1 MLKRLETKE
10 NSMLRE
16 RFTTEMKEA
25 MKAGDKSRL
34 GAVRLIQAALKD
46 KDIEARGNGK
56 EPLSDEEILA
66 LLQKMVKQRQES
78 ITMYEQGGRTEL
90 AQQEKDEVTVISS
103 YLPQQMDEAETK
115 AAIEAAIA
123 ETGAASMK
131 DMGRVVAALRAK
143 YAGRMDFAKAS
154 GLVKDL
160 LPKG

>member
-1 MLKRLETKE
+1 
-10 NSMLRE
+10 MLRE
-16 RFTTEMKEA
+16 RFTADMKEA
-25 MKAGDKSRL
+25 MKAGEKGKL
-34 GAVRLIQAALKD
+34 GAIRLIQAALKD

-90 AQQEKDEVTVISS
+90 AQQEKDEVAVITS

-131 DMGRVVAALRAK
+131 DMGKVVGALRGK

-154 GLVKDL
+154 GLVKDM

>member
-1 MLKRLETKE
+1 
-10 NSMLRE
+10 MLRE
-16 RFTTEMKEA
+16 RFTADMKEA
-25 MKAGDKSRL
+25 MKAGEKGRL
-34 GAVRLIQAALKD
+34 GAIRLIQAALKD
-46 KDIEARGNGK
+46 KDIEARGAGK
-56 EPLSDEEILA
+56 EPLSDEEILS

-78 ITMYEQGGRTEL
+78 IAMYEQGGRAEL

-131 DMGRVVAALRAK
+131 DMGKVVGVLRAK

-154 GLVKDL
+154 GLVKDM

>member
-1 MLKRLETKE
+1 MSEIFDRVDAQ
-10 NSMLRE
+10 
-16 RFTTEMKEA
+16 MKEA
-25 MKAGDKSRL
+25 MKAGDKGKL
-34 GAVRLIQAALKD
+34 GAIRLIQAALKD

-90 AQQEKDEVTVISS
+90 ADQEKNEVAVISS

-131 DMGRVVAALRAK
+131 DMGKVVGVLRGK

-154 GLVKDL
+154 GLVKDM

>member
-1 MLKRLETKE
+1 M
-10 NSMLRE
+10 RE
-16 RFTTEMKEA
+16 RFTQDLKDA
-25 MKAGDKSRL
+25 MKAGDKRKL
-34 GAVRLIQAALKD
+34 GTVRLVQAALKD

-78 ITMYEQGGRTEL
+78 ITMYEQGGRAEL
-90 AQQEKDEVTVISS
+90 AQQEKNEVEVISS

-131 DMGRVVAALRAK
+131 DMGKVVGALRTK

>member
-1 MLKRLETKE
+1 
-10 NSMLRE
+10 MLRD

-25 MKAGDKSRL
+25 MKAGDKGKL
-34 GAVRLIQAALKD
+34 GAIRLIQAALKD

-78 ITMYEQGGRTEL
+78 IAMYEQGGRTEL
-90 AQQEKDEVTVISS
+90 ADQEKNEVAVISS
-103 YLPQQMDEAETK
+103 YLPQQMDEAETR

-131 DMGRVVAALRAK
+131 DMGKVVGALRAK

-154 GLVKDL
+154 GLVKDM

>member
-1 MLKRLETKE
+1 
-10 NSMLRE
+10 MLRE
-16 RFTTEMKEA
+16 RFTAEMKEA
-25 MKAGDKSRL
+25 MKAGEKAKL
-34 GAVRLIQAALKD
+34 GAIRLIQAALKD

-78 ITMYEQGGRTEL
+78 IAMYEQGGRQEL
-90 AQQEKDEVTVISS
+90 ADQEKNEV
-103 YLPQQMDEAETK
+103 ETK

-131 DMGRVVAALRAK
+131 DMGKVVTALRAK

-154 GLVKDL
+154 GLVKDM

>member
-1 MLKRLETKE
+1 
-10 NSMLRE
+10 MLRD

-25 MKAGDKSRL
+25 MKAGDKGKL
-34 GAVRLIQAALKD
+34 GAIRLIQAALKD

-56 EPLSDEEILA
+56 EPLSDEEILS

-78 ITMYEQGGRTEL
+78 ITMYEQGGRDEL
-90 AQQEKDEVTVISS
+90 AQQERNEVAVITS

-115 AAIEAAIA
+115 AAIEAAIT

-131 DMGRVVAALRAK
+131 DMGKVVGVLRAK

-154 GLVKDL
+154 GLVKDM

>member
-1 MLKRLETKE
+1 
-10 NSMLRE
+10 MLRE
-16 RFTTEMKEA
+16 RFTAEMKEA
-25 MKAGDKSRL
+25 MKAGDKGKL
-34 GAVRLIQAALKD
+34 GAIRLIQAALKD
-46 KDIEARGNGK
+46 KDIEARGAGK

-90 AQQEKDEVTVISS
+90 AQQEKDEVAVITS
-103 YLPQQMDEAETK
+103 YLPQQMDETGTK

-131 DMGRVVAALRAK
+131 DMGKVVGVLRGK

-154 GLVKDL
+154 GLVKDM

>member
-1 MLKRLETKE
+1 
-10 NSMLRE
+10 
-16 RFTTEMKEA
+16 
-25 MKAGDKSRL
+25 
-34 GAVRLIQAALKD
+34 
-46 KDIEARGNGK
+46 
-56 EPLSDEEILA
+56 
-66 LLQKMVKQRQES
+66 
-78 ITMYEQGGRTEL
+78 MYEQGGRAEL
-90 AQQEKDEVTVISS
+90 AQQERDEVTVISS

-131 DMGRVVAALRAK
+131 DMGKVVAALRAK